1 MEFVYN
7 VVLVIWALI
16 SKNEGGQVENPSFY
30 LWIGLALGAIC
41 GALGTLVY
49 GKIRGFFAKSEVT
62 KLRQENRT
70 LKQRLE
76 KKDKHIQEMM
86 YHTEKIAAGLADQAN
101 RKKD

>member
-1 MEFVYN
+1 
-7 VVLVIWALI
+7 
-16 SKNEGGQVENPSFY
+16 VENPSFY
-30 LWIGLALGAIC
+30 FWIGTALGAVV
-41 GALGTLVY
+41 GLAGTVIY
-49 GKIRGFFAKSEVT
+49 GKIRGLFARSEAA

-86 YHTEKIAAGLADQAN
+86 YHTEKIAAGLTDQAN

>member
-1 MEFVYN
+1 M
-7 VVLVIWALI
+7 
-16 SKNEGGQVENPSFY
+16 ENPSFY
-30 LWIGLALGAIC
+30 FGIGLSLGIVAGIV
-41 GALGTLVY
+41 GTLIY

-86 YHTEKIAAGLADQAN
+86 YHTEKIAAGLADQAE
-101 RKKD
+101 RKKN

>member
-1 MEFVYN
+1 MD
-7 VVLVIWALI
+7 
-16 SKNEGGQVENPSFY
+16 KGGLVENPSFY
-30 LWIGLALGAIC
+30 FWIGLALGVVC
-41 GALGTLVY
+41 GAAGTLIY

>member
-1 MEFVYN
+1 MLAVWNFN
-7 VVLVIWALI
+7 LT
-16 SKNEGGQVENPSFY
+16 NEGNLVENPRFY
-30 LWIGLALGAIC
+30 LWIGLALGAMC
-41 GALGTLVY
+41 GALGTVIY
-49 GKIRGFFAKSEVT
+49 GKIRGFFAKSEVA

-86 YHTEKIAAGLADQAN
+86 YHTEKIAAGLADKSN